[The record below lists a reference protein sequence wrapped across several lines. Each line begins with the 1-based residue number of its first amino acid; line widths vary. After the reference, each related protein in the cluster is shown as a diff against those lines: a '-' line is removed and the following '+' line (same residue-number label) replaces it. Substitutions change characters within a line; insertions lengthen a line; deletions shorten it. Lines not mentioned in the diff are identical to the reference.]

1 MSSGGEPIVRLRHG
15 TTRQRAESILL
26 NGPNPRFVEPGG
38 LDPAR
43 GFSTDRADKP
53 YVYPSPEDYAAK
65 KALNF
70 PNEGG
75 AAVVEIEVPES
86 IVQKADVIVKSD
98 SIWVTVWMNSSLLG
112 LRFLRGFYCHER

>member
-26 NGPNPRFVEPGG
+26 NGPNPRFMEPGG

-75 AAVVEIEVPES
+75 AAIVEIEVPES
-86 IVQKADVIVKSD
+86 IVQKADVIVEVRFD
-98 SIWVTVWMNSSLLG
+98 FGYGLDELLVAWPSLSKRIL
-112 LRFLRGFYCHER
+112 LP